1 MAETRL
7 TGRQLLVVLLL
18 SFACSCGATGSLP
31 SNPDQS
37 APMPGEGH
45 ELLPAGQLPPF
56 PDGFV
61 EREFPATTSDFFNT
75 QTGRQAIAHAD
86 PGIVFDGES
95 MVMVADSGAPL
106 LYGMWRWGPF
116 SNFYPIKALLDFEI
130 AEGSEFYVLR
140 ANYSTKRWNIV
151 GPLDSDFAN
160 DGRLNY
166 PETGYIS
173 PQGYCYVAVLVAPDT
188 DMTVHSVTVLSNDD
202 LTPPTVPQN
211 LVADEITPGAVSL
224 NWDDVTGDT
233 SLDGYNI
240 YSGPSAGFQ
249 AGDAGVVKYNDSV
262 VEDSEFVASGL
273 VPGTTYHFAVSA
285 IDIVDNESLY
295 SESLEVQTLADDVP
309 GAPTDLNA
317 DYVGSTTAEF
327 SWTAPG
333 DEDLAGYNIYI
344 GFSDDFELAD
354 GIVQQDGLYLW
365 EAGTRDDLQP
375 LTQYWARVTAVD
387 IYNQESLPSG
397 SIGFTTVAN
406 AEPQV
411 DWINTPGFVQK
422 SVETIFDPRPT
433 YDPDND
439 ISQSEFV
446 WDLDN
451 DDVADFTST
460 GPELVYWTWDEL
472 GDYPVSLTV
481 SDPFNTV
488 ELVRTITVNRHFK
501 RYNFGYGDGYY
512 ATVKEVATDP
522 ASGTAAVL
530 VTDELVESQVKYFNG
545 SSWSTIETIPE
556 GVRSIAVSS
565 GGLFALSVETEATGF
580 DWTIRKYNGSWQVVK
595 SGTVSSS
602 PNSPAVYYSR
612 LAASSGGRLSVA
624 IVWAPVIEGNPTI
637 TLRLLAI
644 HENADGSLSESELYN
659 GTRSGDSYAC
669 SAIARDGNATFI
681 LDNITNNPDLNLW
694 RIDDSGSSLVPA
706 VQSVSG
712 LIIDMQMGCKPG
724 VADQVHWVALN
735 AAGRFH
741 YGDNYGAPNG
751 AGQYHDAGAG
761 EYGMSGSAPLADNEG
776 MFYWTKRGADGL
788 ESIGGY
794 SSTTNTEHSFG
805 AARGYASSGCGAWHA
820 GPSGSGI
827 LLAVNESRD
836 GEVFARLLN
845 EDQNLETT
853 TMYEPAGDASVFS
866 RSAPIVFPDNTIY
879 SLHQMRYPSILV
891 GSILPTDGS
900 KHTFFHGNDTY
911 VVPNDACHTM
921 NPDEYMVA
929 TQIDDDKL
937 LVNRMMRWQSAGEE
951 SLYITDAWLPEICYS
966 PGSSAV
972 MLVYTSADGLDL
984 LSRTWAL
991 GSWGSAVQIASS
1003 ATPIKRLKMAPRHD
1017 GEYGLC
1023 WANEGNL
1030 LMFQETQA
1038 GVWDSAGTIYN
1049 GALNLV
1055 TSYVGIDY
1063 NINNRA
1069 AVVAQRESAG
1079 IWVGLIPD
1087 GGSVSWEEADP
1098 LVGEISFSLGVAHG
1112 SSPDPIILYQKDVS
1126 FLLNSKLYI
1135 NERINGSW
1143 VALGAAPSVD
1153 IIGIPLGF
1161 AKDSLGN
1168 VIVSGM
1174 DATDPFRALCVIYY
1188 D

>member
-1 MAETRL
+1 MAEVNL
-7 TGRQLLVVLLL
+7 MGRQLLVVLLL
-18 SFACSCGATGSLP
+18 SFACSCGASGTLPGSP
-31 SNPDQS
+31 EQ
-37 APMPGEGH
+37 AVPMPGEGH

-61 EREFPATTSDFFNT
+61 EREFPATTSDFLNT

-86 PGIVFDGES
+86 PGIVFDGEAME
-95 MVMVADSGAPL
+95 MVGDSGAPL
-106 LYGMWRWGPF
+106 LYGMWRWGQF

-140 ANYSTKRWNIV
+140 ANYVTGRWNVV
-151 GPLDSDFAN
+151 GPLGPDFGN

-173 PQGYCYVAVLVAPDT
+173 PEGYCYVAVLVAPDT

-202 LTPPTVPQN
+202 LTPPVIPQN
-211 LVADEITPGAVSL
+211 LVADEITPGAVAL

-233 SLDGYNI
+233 SLDGYNV
-240 YSGPSAGFQ
+240 YSGPAAGFQ
-249 AGDAGVVKYNDSV
+249 AGDEGVVRYNDSV
-262 VEDSEFVASGL
+262 VEDSEFVVSGL

-285 IDIVDNESLY
+285 IDIVDNESPY
-295 SESLEVQTLADDVP
+295 SESLEVQTLADAVP
-309 GAPTDLNA
+309 DSPTGLTA

-327 SWTAPG
+327 SWTAPA

-344 GFSDDFELAD
+344 GFTDGFELAD

-387 IYNQESLPSG
+387 IYNQESPPSG

-411 DWINTPGFVQK
+411 DWLNTPGFVQK
-422 SVETIFDPRPT
+422 SVETIFDPRLT
-433 YDPDND
+433 QDPDND
-439 ISQSEFV
+439 LSQLEFV
-446 WDLDN
+446 WDFDD
-451 DDVADFTST
+451 DDVPDFTST

-501 RYNFGYGDGYY
+501 RYNFGYGEGYY
-512 ATVKEVATDP
+512 ATVQQAATDP
-522 ASGTAAVL
+522 ESGSAAVL
-530 VTDELVESQVKYFNG
+530 VTDELVESQIKYFNG
-545 SSWSTIETIPE
+545 SGWSTIEAVPE

-565 GGLFALSVETEATGF
+565 EGVSALSVVTDATGF
-580 DWTIRKYNGSWQVVK
+580 DWTVHRYNGGWQVDH
-595 SGTVSSS
+595 SGRVSSS
-602 PNSPAVYYSR
+602 PNAPAVYFAQ
-612 LAASSGGRLSVA
+612 LAASSGGRHSVA
-624 IVWAPVIEGNPTI
+624 FVWAPIIEGDPTI
-637 TLRLLAI
+637 TLRLQAI
-644 HENADGSLSESELYN
+644 HEKADGSLSQAELYN
-659 GTRSGDSYAC
+659 GSRSGDSYAC

-681 LDNITNNPDLNLW
+681 LDNVSNSPDLDMW
-694 RIDDSGSSLVPA
+694 RIDDTGSSLIPA
-706 VQSVSG
+706 LQPVSG
-712 LIIDMQMGCKPG
+712 LIVDMQMTCKPG
-724 VADQVHWVALN
+724 VADQVHWVARN

-761 EYGMSGSAPLADNEG
+761 EYEMSGSAPLADNEG
-776 MFYWTKRGADGL
+776 MFYWTKLGSDGV

-794 SSTTNTEHSFG
+794 SSTTDTEHGFG
-805 AARGYASSGCGAWHA
+805 AGRGYASSGCGAWHA

-827 LLAVNESRD
+827 LLAVNERRD
-836 GEVFARLLN
+836 GEVFTRLLN

-853 TMYEPAGDASVFS
+853 TMYEPSGDASVFS
-866 RSAPIVFPDNTIY
+866 KSAPIVFPDNTIY
-879 SLHQMRYPSILV
+879 NLHQMRYPSILV

-900 KHTFFHGNDTY
+900 KHIFFHGNDTY

-921 NPDEYMVA
+921 NFDEFMVV
-929 TQIDDDKL
+929 TRIGEDQL
-937 LVNRMMRWQSAGEE
+937 LVNRMMRWQSTGEE
-951 SLYITDAWLPEICYS
+951 SLHVTDASLPEICFS
-966 PGSSAV
+966 PGSGAV

-984 LSRTWAL
+984 MSRTWAL
-991 GSWGSAVQIASS
+991 GSWGSAMQIASS
-1003 ATPIKRLKMAPRHD
+1003 ATPIRRLKLAPRYD

-1023 WANEGNL
+1023 WANEGNQ
-1030 LMFQETQA
+1030 LMFQETQG
-1038 GVWDSAGTIYN
+1038 GVWDGGTEIHS
-1049 GALNLV
+1049 GPLNLV
-1055 TSYVGIDY
+1055 TSHVGIDY
-1063 NINNRA
+1063 NPDNRA
-1069 AVVAQRESAG
+1069 AVVAQRDGAG

-1098 LVGEISFSLGVAHG
+1098 LTGEVCFSLGVAHG
-1112 SSPDPIILYQKDVS
+1112 SSPDPVILYQKDVGS
-1126 FLLNSKLYI
+1126 LLNSKLYI
-1135 NERINGSW
+1135 NERINGNW
-1143 VALGAAPSVD
+1143 VALGAAPNVD

-1161 AKDSLGN
+1161 ARDSLGN

-1174 DATDPFRALCVIYY
+1174 DASDPFRALCIIYY